1 MLSTCAAIKLWP
13 KNRFQ
18 LLRISPI
25 AFDGITCFAQPDF
38 APFPA
43 LGGYVDYKDEN
54 AFDAT
59 DADWSSVSAPDQDNG
74 WRIDGAMF
82 GIKYNAIPVSLS
94 PLAPSRI
101 DVSIPD
107 QTEWSP
113 DTWRIL
119 GAKDSVH
126 MSGIHIRTLGIANNL
141 CRALEHWSSSIP
153 TFWEYYRKLPFGS
166 NIIVS
171 NVEADVTRMQIA
183 FKPNDLLWDR
193 LLSVEALRSMWKDD
207 GVELPPAIDYRQLR
221 YEKQLSQD
229 VTLVTVPTPA
239 GSQLMIFKSQTKS
252 CSELYH
258 EVKMLLSLPRSAYI
272 AEPPAYLATTNKSH
286 PNDSRACGFL
296 MKYYELD
303 TLYTILPQRR
313 REGTL
318 ALDQQ
323 IQWAKD
329 ITSALMHVI
338 SVPGNFYSDLRTDN
352 IVLSTKSDGSETTV
366 LIDFEQ
372 GRNVYNWAPREIYY
386 MEWMAELGYA
396 DLSWSD
402 AVKEETRLK
411 YSTLLERFLSI
422 RQHPTTFQGPPERY
436 DNPPHG
442 WYYPWLAS
450 TPQEQEACEVYL
462 LGKALY
468 CLFEGLADHSIT
480 LGRSTTNEGEQLFP
494 EYRHTPLPL
503 QDLIKQCT
511 AGAREWKDGPMKI
524 TRCGGKVFP
533 LGITGMN
540 GEMEATFEET
550 KAAIKE
556 FWQNEMKKAEAFI
569 SAKGRYESGEADD
582 NDLELLDYLRR
593 PKLAHVLDTL
603 ESFRMSLS

>member
-1 MLSTCAAIKLWP
+1 MNIANS
-13 KNRFQ
+13 
-18 LLRISPI
+18 LRRHYVFCT
-25 AFDGITCFAQPDF
+25 AGF
-38 APFPA
+38 APFPD
-43 LGGYVDYKDEN
+43 LGEYIDYKNEN
-54 AFDAT
+54 APDAA
-59 DADWSSVSAPDQDNG
+59 DADWYSVSAPNQDSG

-82 GIKYNAIPVSLS
+82 GIKYNAVPVSLA

-101 DVSIPD
+101 DVSIPG

-126 MSGIHIRTLGIANNL
+126 MSGIRVRTLGNANHL
-141 CRALEHWSSSIP
+141 CKALEHWSSNIP
-153 TFWEYYRKLPFGS
+153 NFWEHYRKLPFGS
-166 NIIVS
+166 DIIVS
-171 NVEADVTRMQIA
+171 NVKADITRMQIA
-183 FKPNDLLWDR
+183 FKPNDILWDR
-193 LLSVEALRSMWKDD
+193 LLSDEVLKSMWKDD

-239 GSQLMIFKSQTKS
+239 GNQLMIFKSRTKS

-258 EVKMLLSLPRSAYI
+258 EVKMLLTLPRSAYI
-272 AEPPAYLATTNKSH
+272 AEPPAYLVTTTNSQ
-286 PNDSRACGFL
+286 PNDSRVCGFL
-296 MKYYELD
+296 MKYYELG

-313 REGTL
+313 REATL

-329 ITSALMHVI
+329 ITSALMHII
-338 SVPGNFYSDLRTDN
+338 SVPGNFYSDLRMDN
-352 IVLSTKSDGSETTV
+352 IVLSANSDGSEIAV

-372 GRNVYNWAPREIYY
+372 GRNIYNWAPPEVYY

-402 AVKEETRLK
+402 AVEQKTRLK
-411 YSTLLERFLSI
+411 YSTLLERFLSM
-422 RQHPTTFQGPPERY
+422 RQLPATFQGPPAEY
-436 DNPPHG
+436 DNSPHG

-462 LGKALY
+462 LGKALF
-468 CLFEGLADHSIT
+468 CLFEGLADHSII

-494 EYRHTPLPL
+494 EFRHTPPPL

-524 TRCGGKVFP
+524 TRCGGRVFP
-533 LGITGMN
+533 LGKTGMN
-540 GEMEATFEET
+540 GETEATFEET
-550 KAAIKE
+550 KVAIKE

-593 PKLAHVLDTL
+593 PKLVHVLDTL
-603 ESFRMSLS
+603 ESFRISLS